1 MMGKSRSLVVLHKS
15 VPRLVPRRCSHFS
28 GCGQAES
35 TSQASGWRS
44 GLCLPQR
51 SASCGAPFAPGL
63 FHPGKHEPFL
73 QGSLCT
79 VFTSGVWEPPPPET
93 GQESP
98 GSPWGWAALFPFP
111 GLQGAPQGE
120 WWPFPTGLCCCLAP
134 SSGREG
140 EGAAGGRQARAHH
153 RGSGE
158 RPSAPGPT
166 GGRLSPPSPCCPPSH
181 FFCLSTSVFPFHPSF
196 PIPLPPSLPFSCFLP
211 LCLGTGPLQ
220 S

>member
-63 FHPGKHEPFL
+63 FHPGKREPFL

-79 VFTSGVWEPPPPET
+79 VFTSGVWEPPRDRPRKPRVSV
-93 GQESP
+93 GMGCALP
-98 GSPWGWAALFPFP
+98 LPRAA
-111 GLQGAPQGE
+111 GCA
-120 WWPFPTGLCCCLAP
+120 
-134 SSGREG
+134 SGRVV
-140 EGAAGGRQARAHH
+140 ALPH
-153 RGSGE
+153 R
-158 RPSAPGPT
+158 PVL
-166 GGRLSPPSPCCPPSH
+166 LSCT
-181 FFCLSTSVFPFHPSF
+181 L
-196 PIPLPPSLPFSCFLP
+196 
-211 LCLGTGPLQ
+211 
-220 S
+220 